1 MIDFTMNVFSN
12 RYNIFIKN
20 FLRVISENRKSYLFS
35 LLSILL
41 LIMSIIAPHFGC
53 TDDTLSPYVPPKQ
66 DSKTYEE
73 LNFSDQ
79 IELHNYPSFGSNKTN
94 FKLNVELR
102 DSSLKILNIKYDFS
116 FDHEYDLKVLTLDTV
131 NTKFSNFGY
140 NTIIASLTLDDNSTI
155 SCSTIVWITKPRIIS
170 SDNYVYYEPNIYN
183 SQMISVTHGPYHT
196 AQLIDL
202 NTFDMNCYFCD
213 FTSDR
218 FYEMHYSIPSFDGTK
233 IIFDNGIKYRF
244 CYYDFTKN
252 DEVLTDIPIQTDHYS
267 IGKLT
272 WSLDNKSVY
281 YVAVDNDYKLD
292 GIKSCNLETDEIKL
306 VYNKGSYICV
316 VPNQPDKLAIL
327 EYIDNSKSKLLIYNL
342 SSNTIDVEYEDIPFY
357 APFRMLSD
365 NDRIYFDGELAFY
378 SLKRKKTFYMKFE
391 EIDLSDHTEGEA
403 DINMGG
409 NKFVITTW
417 GERRALY
424 IITLPNFF

>member
-1 MIDFTMNVFSN
+1 
-12 RYNIFIKN
+12 
-20 FLRVISENRKSYLFS
+20 
-35 LLSILL
+35 
-41 LIMSIIAPHFGC
+41 
-53 TDDTLSPYVPPKQ
+53 
-66 DSKTYEE
+66 
-73 LNFSDQ
+73 
-79 IELHNYPSFGSNKTN
+79 
-94 FKLNVELR
+94 
-102 DSSLKILNIKYDFS
+102 
-116 FDHEYDLKVLTLDTV
+116 
-131 NTKFSNFGY
+131 
-140 NTIIASLTLDDNSTI
+140 
-155 SCSTIVWITKPRIIS
+155 
-170 SDNYVYYEPNIYN
+170 
-183 SQMISVTHGPYHT
+183 MISVTHGPYHT

-252 DEVLTDIPIQTDHYS
+252 EEVLTDIPIQTDYYS

-306 VYNKGSYICV
+306 VYDKGSYICV

-327 EYIDNSKSKLLIYNL
+327 EYIDNSKSKLIIYNL

-378 SLKRKKTFYMKFE
+378 SLKRKKTFHMKFE